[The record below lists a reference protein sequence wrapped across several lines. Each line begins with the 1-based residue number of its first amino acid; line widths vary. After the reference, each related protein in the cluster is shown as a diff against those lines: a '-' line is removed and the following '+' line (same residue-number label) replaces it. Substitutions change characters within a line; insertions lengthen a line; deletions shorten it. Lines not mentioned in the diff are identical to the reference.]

1 MLRLSTPTRQA
12 MTLYNYFQTKPAFYK
27 KKSGKFLKYQAM
39 HIFSIIKTEK

>member
-27 KKSGKFLKYQAM
+27 KKIRE
-39 HIFSIIKTEK
+39 IFKIPSHAHFFHHQN